1 MIILAIDPG
10 TTSSAWLV
18 FDTRT
23 GQPLGTDLRGIEP
36 NGDLL
41 ERLRGWHDAARVGEV
56 PFIGALVVERIEPR
70 YGLNVGW
77 ETIRTC
83 EFVGALGEAAH
94 LLPVALLRRSDILRH
109 LGVAARGAADP
120 GVRAALMDRW
130 GGAASVRKG
139 GPLHGIT
146 THLWSALSVAVT
158 WADMSPAEREAPR

>member
-1 MIILAIDPG
+1 MTVILAIDPG
-10 TTSSAWLV
+10 TTQSGWVLLDGSRILDAA
-18 FDTRT
+18 
-23 GQPLGTDLRGIEP
+23 IED
-36 NGDLL
+36 NAAVRA
-41 ERLRGWHDAARVGEV
+41 RLRDWHDGARVGEV
-56 PFIGALVVERIEPR
+56 PFLGAVVVERIEPR

-94 LLPVALLRRSDILRH
+94 PLPVALLRRSDILRH

-146 THLWSALSVAVT
+146 THLWAALSVAVT
-158 WADMSPAEREAPR
+158 WTDMSPAEREAARLR